1 MLSYWDTL
9 VSSAAMFSLV
19 WMFVY
24 FYHLAV
30 YGFGDRKHIN
40 LLVDCLAK
48 EPEEFKD
55 KYSLSLSGIGAGGVF
70 TLFILSYP
78 FVRHRRRNRAV
89 SFDLFMWLN
98 WLFFIVAILVYMF
111 G

>member
-1 MLSYWDTL
+1 MLSYLDTL
-9 VSSAAMFSLV
+9 ISSAAMFSLV

-24 FYHLAV
+24 FYHLSV

-48 EPEEFKD
+48 DPDEFKD
-55 KYSLSLSGIGAGGVF
+55 KYSLSLGGIGAGGVF

-78 FVRHRRRNRAV
+78 FVRHRRKNRAV

-98 WLFFIVAILVYMF
+98 WLFFIVAIFVYTF